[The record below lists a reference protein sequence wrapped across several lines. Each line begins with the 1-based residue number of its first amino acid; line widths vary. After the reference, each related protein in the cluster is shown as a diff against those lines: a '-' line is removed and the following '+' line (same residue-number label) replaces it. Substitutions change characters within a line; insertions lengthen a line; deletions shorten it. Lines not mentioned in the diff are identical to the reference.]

1 MKKDNWIPVKN
12 PPKFAGRYLTWVVR
26 KRGNFINEYVGVH
39 EYEEVLGC
47 PGTLTWQCKL
57 VGEKI
62 THWAFCPSVPKDTLV
77 FENMK
82 PEKKARK

>member
-1 MKKDNWIPVKN
+1 
-12 PPKFAGRYLTWVVR
+12 
-26 KRGNFINEYVGVH
+26 VH